1 MSTKKSKSK
10 DSKKGQRMSQEEWLV
25 YALEALE
32 KEGGSVLTID
42 GLSRRLGVSRGS
54 FYWHFKNRTDF
65 IRQLVDYWATLSLS
79 SVDSEVDLPEVD
91 AKQRLLSLMEAIV
104 NRRLARYDIAIRA
117 WASRDPLAEKMVK
130 KVDEFRLGFVSSLFA
145 EIGFEDDEL
154 KMRARTLAGY
164 FSLEP
169 ALFPRISH
177 REQLKHIKNMH
188 ALFTRLK

>member
-145 EIGFEDDEL
+145 EIGFENDEL

>member
-1 MSTKKSKSK
+1 MSIKKSKSK
-10 DSKKGQRMSQEEWLV
+10 GSKKGQRMSREEWLV
-25 YALEALE
+25 HALEALE
-32 KEGGSVLTID
+32 KEGGSVLSID
-42 GLSRRLGVSRGS
+42 ALSRRLGVSRGS
-54 FYWHFKNRTDF
+54 FYWHFKDRTDF

-79 SVDSEVDLPEVD
+79 SVDSEIDLPEVD
-91 AKQRLLSLMEAIV
+91 AKQRLLLLMEAIV

-117 WASRDPLAEKMVK
+117 WASRDTLAEKMVK

-145 EIGFEDDEL
+145 EIGFEGDEL
-154 KMRARTLAGY
+154 KMRARTLVGY

-177 REQLKHIKNMH
+177 REQLKHINNMH